1 MLEGGLKDVGD
12 VGLVATTALTT
23 DMFIKTPGS
32 VGSVGWWLCVYPKII
47 KHYDQSWHTFMIL

>member
-47 KHYDQSWHTFMIL
+47 KHYDQS